1 VRTRKAA
8 VYLATVFV
16 LGLALPAWGQ
26 ETKTLKKIRIG
37 TPSRGMF
44 SLPLI
49 AAQTQG
55 FNQAEGVAAEVILVA
70 TSVAIQA
77 MVSGDLDF
85 ITPTSSATR
94 AALTG
99 LPVRLVGA
107 LMVGND
113 QSLVVRPDVRRI
125 EDLRGKTLGVSS
137 FKSTPDV
144 ALRTV
149 LRKHGLVPDVDV
161 KIIALGGGTS
171 LRLTSLQTGR
181 IDGTMLAV
189 PHNKIA
195 VKMGLKEIFFMKD
208 IVGDRPYSGL
218 ATTTRMI
225 QNDPDAIVRVLR
237 AAMRTIG
244 FIKANKEAALALMA
258 KELGI
263 EDKEVANLVYE
274 DSIKMYSDTAIAPDN
289 GMLEEIAAGK
299 EVQGITREIKI
310 SDVADWTFAREAYKG
325 LKGSK

>member
-1 VRTRKAA
+1 MV
-8 VYLATVFV
+8 VFV
-16 LGLALPAWGQ
+16 LGLGLPAWGQ
-26 ETKTLKKIRIG
+26 EGKTLKKIRIG

-49 AAQTQG
+49 AAQSQG
-55 FNQAEGVAAEVILVA
+55 FAQSEGLELEVILVA
-70 TSVAIQA
+70 TSVAIQSL
-77 MVSGDLDF
+77 VSGDLDF

-94 AALTG
+94 AALSG
-99 LPVRLVGA
+99 LPVKLVGA

-113 QSLVVRPDVRRI
+113 QSLVVRPEIGRML
-125 EDLRGKTLGVSS
+125 DLRGKTLGVSS

-144 ALRTV
+144 SLRLALK
-149 LRKHGLVPDVDV
+149 KHGLVPDVDV

-171 LRLTSLQTGR
+171 LRLTSLQAGR

-189 PHNKIA
+189 PHNKMA
-195 VKMGLKEIFFMKD
+195 VKMGMKEIFYMKD
-208 IVGDRPYSGL
+208 VVGDRPYSGL
-218 ATTTRMI
+218 ATTTQRI
-225 QNDPDAIVRVLR
+225 QSDPDAIVRVLR

-244 FIKANKEAALALMA
+244 FIKANREASLALMA

-263 EDKEVANLVYE
+263 EDKEVANLVYD

-299 EVQGITREIKI
+299 QIQGITREIKI